1 MLIYALISS
10 SFTIF
15 FGGSLPDAAVSGMI
29 GIGIRCVELLLQ
41 PLPLNRFLLVVLLS
55 TVSGCMAASC
65 VYTNAMFSLD
75 KISIGNIMIL
85 IPGLMFT
92 NCIREMISENMLSGL
107 TSFWKH
113 YLFLLPSPLVLPL
126 LTICCK
132 RRLVP

>member
-1 MLIYALISS
+1 MVNTLHAHICFDLLFFHNI
-10 SFTIF
+10 

-92 NCIREMISENMLSGL
+92 NCIR
-107 TSFWKH
+107 K
-113 YLFLLPSPLVLPL
+113 
-126 LTICCK
+126 
-132 RRLVP
+132 